1 MPQDAAHPNARFHED
16 PAFTKFSVSDPTIF
30 ETNVTEHVPI
40 FFFHEDQW
48 RVATAAGAHS
58 TGMRFLAERRALA
71 DDCVLK
77 SIVFL
82 QTRPPAVE
90 CARRSPRSIVVVVLV
105 GF

>member
-71 DDCVLK
+71 DDCVNRL
-77 SIVFL
+77 
-82 QTRPPAVE
+82 
-90 CARRSPRSIVVVVLV
+90 RSSKHVHRQWNAHADLLV
-105 GF
+105 ALLS